1 MHPLGLQQRLELML
15 GFLGFFTFI
24 AFISAVAVIFR
35 GEVAL
40 GPSIV
45 LLVCVSLTWL
55 TFRKWRAVRDS
66 LQS

>member
-1 MHPLGLQQRLELML
+1 MHPVGLQQRLEVLL

-24 AFISAVAVIFR
+24 AFVSAVMVIFR

-45 LLVCVSLTWL
+45 LLVCVTLTGL
-55 TFRKWRAVRDS
+55 TYRKWRNLRG
-66 LQS
+66 